1 MILKFFPRV
10 MASSKHH
17 TGDWKYFSQFSDEL
31 FFRKMR
37 FTVRDNHLS
46 ASSLVVKCNANIG
59 EAYWQ
64 TSDATIQI
72 IGKPSYMLESRS
84 NSNSGIILLI
94 SSKRKVIW
102 SFSVIG
108 KSTTIIL
115 LMSLIFLFS
124 TWYNVRH
131 FSVKLIQFSS
141 SRFNYKWKKYFI
153 YFQ

>member
-1 MILKFFPRV
+1 LCELLS
-10 MASSKHH
+10 A
-17 TGDWKYFSQFSDEL
+17 SDEL

-64 TSDATIQI
+64 TSDAIIQI

-84 NSNSGIILLI
+84 NSNS
-94 SSKRKVIW
+94 
-102 SFSVIG
+102 VIG
-108 KSTTIIL
+108 KSTTMIL

-124 TWYNVRH
+124 T
-131 FSVKLIQFSS
+131 
-141 SRFNYKWKKYFI
+141 
-153 YFQ
+153 